1 MSATARRLAVAA
13 PCLAALVLTGPT
25 VRAAAQPPAPQA
37 SPGPPSFPAEVELVT
52 VDVVVSDG
60 KGAPV
65 TGLSRDDFVLA
76 EDGRRQAIES
86 FESFSVA
93 AAPAAG
99 VPAIAPHVSTN
110 AGAAALRGRTY
121 VLVFDDV
128 HMSPLMAQRAKVA
141 ITDFLESGTRAGDRL
156 LLVATSGEV
165 WWSAEAS
172 TGRAELLEILKR
184 LEGRSFPDTAP
195 DRITPWEA
203 LRIHLY
209 HDREV
214 GDRVARRLETYGATL
229 PAGSSV
235 GATRDGS
242 PLTYENPQI
251 LMRAQQVYMDS
262 TARNKITLG
271 TLDRALEALST
282 GRGRKA
288 VVLVSEGFIYD
299 PNLDEFKRVLESSR
313 RANAALYFIDARGL
327 EGLPLAATAEIAQAL
342 EPRDFGM
349 AFSEGQQA
357 SEGCEL
363 LASDSGGFSVKN
375 TNDLAKG
382 LRRVSTESE
391 AYYLL
396 GYRSDNKA
404 RDGRFRKIRV
414 ETRRKGAQVRA
425 RTGYYAPVEGQKSAF
440 DKGKEGRDA
449 QLESALNSPFDEPGV
464 PLRASA
470 FTFDETLLGK
480 AKVVLAAEVDVRG
493 LSLREDGGRLVDEL
507 ETVVV
512 VSHRESGENFRHDR
526 KVELKLQPGAVAALG
541 ADWYALTQDLDLAPG
556 WHQARIVVR
565 DRNSGRVGS
574 VTHAFEVA
582 APGQFRISTPLLSD
596 SLHQSEGGG
605 PHPVTVLRRGFR
617 GDGVLYCEYQVYGA
631 ARENGDG
638 PPRVTAGFEI
648 RRADGA
654 TVMRVDP
661 TPMRPSSLGKL
672 SRIVVAPLRG
682 AAPGD
687 YLLVLQL
694 KDEVAGQTLE
704 SREPFAVVADPAS

>member
-1 MSATARRLAVAA
+1 MSVTARRLSAAVS
-13 PCLAALVLTGPT
+13 CLAALVLTGSAGTASP
-25 VRAAAQPPAPQA
+25 QQA
-37 SPGPPSFPAEVELVT
+37 SPAPPSFPAEVELVT
-52 VDVVVSDG
+52 VDVVVNDG
-60 KGAPV
+60 KGAAV
-65 TGLSRDDFVLA
+65 TGLSRDDFVLE

-86 FESFSVA
+86 FEAFSVA
-93 AAPAAG
+93 AAPAGAA
-99 VPAIAPHVSTN
+99 PAIAAHVSSN

-121 VLVFDDV
+121 VVVFDDI
-128 HMSPLMAQRAKVA
+128 HLSPLMAERAKVA
-141 ITDFLESGTRAGDRL
+141 IADFLESGTRAGDRL

-172 TGRAELLEILKR
+172 AGRAELLEILKR
-184 LEGRSFPDTAP
+184 LEGRRFPDTAP

-214 GDRVARRLETYGATL
+214 SERVARRLETYGATL

-235 GATRDGS
+235 GAPRDGS
-242 PLTYENPQI
+242 PLTYENPQ
-251 LMRAQQVYMDS
+251 LLARAQRVYVDS
-262 TARNKITLG
+262 TARDKVTLES
-271 TLDRALEALST
+271 LERALEALAT

-288 VVLVSEGFIYD
+288 LVLVSEGFIYD
-299 PNLDEFKRVLESSR
+299 PNQDGFKRVLESSR
-313 RANAALYFIDARGL
+313 RANAALYFVDARGL
-327 EGLPLAATAEIAQAL
+327 EGLPLAATAEVAQAL

-357 SEGCEL
+357 SEGTEL
-363 LASDSGGFSVKN
+363 LASDSGGFSVKD

-382 LRRVSTESE
+382 LRRVAAESE

-396 GYRSDNKA
+396 GYHSDNKA

-414 ETRRKGAQVRA
+414 EVRRKGTQVRA
-425 RTGYYAPVEGQKSAF
+425 RTGYYAPTEGQKAGLE
-440 DKGKEGRDA
+440 KGKEGRDA
-449 QLESALNSPFDEPGV
+449 QLESALNSPFDEAGV

-480 AKVVLAAEVDVRG
+480 SRVVLAAEVDVRG
-493 LSLREDGGRLVDEL
+493 LSLREDQGRLVDDL

-526 KVELKLQPGAVAALG
+526 RIELKLQPGALAALG
-541 ADWYALTQDLDLAPG
+541 SDWYAFTQDLDLAPG
-556 WHQARIVVR
+556 RHQARVVVR
-565 DRNSGRVGS
+565 DKNSGRVGS

-582 APGQFRISTPLLSD
+582 APGAFRLSTPVLSD
-596 SLHQSEGGG
+596 TLHQGESGG
-605 PHPVTVLRRGFR
+605 PHPVTVLRRAFR

-631 ARENGDG
+631 SRASGDG
-638 PPRVTAGFEI
+638 PPRVTAGFEV
-648 RRADGA
+648 RRADG
-654 TVMRVDP
+654 TVVMRVDP
-661 TPMRPSSLGKL
+661 TPMRPTSLGKL

-687 YLLVLQL
+687 YELVLQL
-694 KDEVAGQTLE
+694 KDEVSGSGIEQ
-704 SREPFAVVADPAS
+704 REPFSVEAEPSS